1 MHASSC
7 AAIGTDD
14 TAVLAVVGLFLLYS
28 ATDLLV
34 HGIVLARR
42 LS

>member
-1 MHASSC
+1 MHAPSC

-14 TAVLAVVGLFLLYS
+14 AAVLAVVGLFLLYS
-28 ATDLLV
+28 VTDLLV